1 MYTSS
6 EQIPTFITLP
16 LPPWLNVLGSK
27 MTNFVSVD
35 TDDQRIRYTSG
46 NWAQSDE
53 EGPSSRTT
61 SDQSA
66 TVTFDFEGLAHLIC
80 VLFTLPCQ
88 LRV

>member
-6 EQIPTFITLP
+6 EQIPTFIILP
-16 LPPWLNVLGSK
+16 LPPWLNVLGDN

-35 TDDQRIRYTSG
+35 TDDRIRYTSG

-53 EGPSSRTT
+53 EGSSSRTT
-61 SDQSA
+61 SDQFA
-66 TVTFDFEGLAHLIC
+66 TATFDFEGLAHLIYA
-80 VLFTLPCQ
+80 LFTLSCQ